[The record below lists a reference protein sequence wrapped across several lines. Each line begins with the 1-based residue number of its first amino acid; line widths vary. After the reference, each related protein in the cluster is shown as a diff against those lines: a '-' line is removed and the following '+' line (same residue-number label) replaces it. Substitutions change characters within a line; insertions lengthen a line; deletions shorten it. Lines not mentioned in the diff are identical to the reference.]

1 MKGSSASPG
10 GPITS
15 NPTWPNARGYPTTS
29 VFLFHVHGGMRIRG
43 VRDMRFTAK
52 ACDLFRRVSFRNR
65 LRGFAARGLIMQSK
79 RIATIRKKM
88 KEGHYDRPEI
98 IAVVAYELAKELFE
112 GQYTNETQLRRL
124 TMAVKDTLEERRLPD
139 PVSHERRVRQEMR
152 EPAGPAPP
160 TPASESWESC

>member
-1 MKGSSASPG
+1 
-10 GPITS
+10 
-15 NPTWPNARGYPTTS
+15 
-29 VFLFHVHGGMRIRG
+29 
-43 VRDMRFTAK
+43 
-52 ACDLFRRVSFRNR
+52 
-65 LRGFAARGLIMQSK
+65 MQSK